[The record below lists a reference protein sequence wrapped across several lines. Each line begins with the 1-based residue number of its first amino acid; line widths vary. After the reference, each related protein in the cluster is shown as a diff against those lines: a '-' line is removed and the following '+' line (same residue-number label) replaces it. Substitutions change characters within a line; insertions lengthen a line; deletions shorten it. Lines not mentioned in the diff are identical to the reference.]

1 MEISLSHALL
11 LLAPLLLLL
20 PLLLL
25 QLLSSRRRKKSN
37 DHPSN
42 GALNGNPKPKPIP
55 SPPGLPIIG
64 HLHLLGTPL
73 HRSLAA
79 LAARHGADA
88 GLLLLRFGKK
98 PVVLVSS
105 PAIATECFT
114 AHDVALADRP
124 GLPSRQ
130 QLTGDNC
137 PGIGTARYGPLW
149 RSLRRLATVH
159 ALCAQRLSLTASARD
174 AEARAMATKLLRLA
188 GASGGFV
195 VVGVKEIAFEFVAN
209 SIMAMVAGGGRR
221 MGEEEVRRFRDMTE
235 AGLAAAGAANRQDFV
250 PLLRKMDF
258 GRTAS
263 RLAALAEE
271 RREFG
276 QRLVDEYR
284 SGRNAIAGDDD
295 ETMKSPAPRT
305 VIGDLLRE
313 QQRAPEEC
321 SDVVI
326 RTVCLSLL
334 QAGTDTSSS
343 TVEWAMALLLNNPTK
358 MAKVTDEIDSVVG
371 ASRLLE
377 ERDLACLPYLRSVI
391 TETLRLY
398 PLTPYL
404 VPHEASSDCV
414 VANGQYVI
422 TRGTMLLV
430 DVFSMQRDPAT
441 WNDPDNFIP
450 ERFADDNDDA
460 NRDGHDKGIMLP
472 FGMGRRK
479 CPGEALAWKTVGMAL
494 GVMMQCFEWERIGK
508 EKVDMSEGSGLTMP
522 MAVSVMAMCRPRREM
537 DGVLRGL

>member
-1 MEISLSHALL
+1 
-11 LLAPLLLLL
+11 
-20 PLLLL
+20 
-25 QLLSSRRRKKSN
+25 
-37 DHPSN
+37 
-42 GALNGNPKPKPIP
+42 
-55 SPPGLPIIG
+55 
-64 HLHLLGTPL
+64 
-73 HRSLAA
+73 
-79 LAARHGADA
+79 
-88 GLLLLRFGKK
+88 
-98 PVVLVSS
+98 
-105 PAIATECFT
+105 
-114 AHDVALADRP
+114 
-124 GLPSRQ
+124 
-130 QLTGDNC
+130 
-137 PGIGTARYGPLW
+137 
-149 RSLRRLATVH
+149 
-159 ALCAQRLSLTASARD
+159 
-174 AEARAMATKLLRLA
+174 
-188 GASGGFV
+188 
-195 VVGVKEIAFEFVAN
+195 
-209 SIMAMVAGGGRR
+209 
-221 MGEEEVRRFRDMTE
+221 MT
-235 AGLAAAGAANRQDFV
+235 Q
-250 PLLRKMDF
+250 
-258 GRTAS
+258 
-263 RLAALAEE
+263 
-271 RREFG
+271 
-276 QRLVDEYR
+276 
-284 SGRNAIAGDDD
+284 
-295 ETMKSPAPRT
+295 
-305 VIGDLLRE
+305 
-313 QQRAPEEC
+313 
-321 SDVVI
+321 
-326 RTVCLSLL
+326 SLL